1 MSLFGLIF
9 LGLDLLR
16 LGLLGSDALLSSP
29 PRLLILGSTGFCL
42 IRQLLGS
49 QSFGLLLMDKLH
61 QNALILEH
69 VTLALNVE
77 LVIKVAIDLLVL
89 SVLLQETTQNA
100 HPPHPQLL
108 DRHTRVGGTL
118 SLTGAGVASLSSCQS
133 ILPRPGAR
141 MNGLRLLDDQTV
153 LDQATDVLSRVG
165 VGNFIDFVGVHP
177 DFVAPALEDGC
188 GEPLLKTHRR
198 HLGSQVRVSTT
209 RKL

>member
-42 IRQLLGS
+42 IRQLLGPK
-49 QSFGLLLMDKLH
+49 SFGLLLMDKLH
-61 QNALILEH
+61 QNALILEN